1 MMSRGEWR
9 PIAEVVAENL
19 AAELARELPVG
30 HPLSGI
36 PVSAVALGPDPDD
49 VLFRLLDGSGRLA
62 VVHLSW
68 RQGVESLP
76 WPFTILSNNEADW
89 RSRGAAEGGETADA

>member
-1 MMSRGEWR
+1 MLPEGWQPIGE
-9 PIAEVVAENL
+9 ATAENL

-36 PVSAVALGPDPDD
+36 PVVAVALGPEPDD

-62 VVHLSW
+62 VVHLTW

-76 WPFTILSNNEADW
+76 WPFTTLYDNEADW
-89 RSRGAAEGGETADA
+89 RRRGKAKSGETADT